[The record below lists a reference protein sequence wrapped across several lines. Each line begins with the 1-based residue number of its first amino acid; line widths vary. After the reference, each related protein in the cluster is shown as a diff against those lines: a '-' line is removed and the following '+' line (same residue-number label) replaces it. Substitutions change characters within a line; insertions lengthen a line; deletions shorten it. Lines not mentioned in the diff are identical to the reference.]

1 MSHFACIVQ
10 SFLVNGGSPAE
21 RAGLIAGDAVIKINN
36 VDVYNRLHKEAQDVI
51 VRAGS
56 SFEMVIQR
64 GGSTWKPSVIP
75 TGTYSKPSP
84 SINNVSPV
92 TKTSL
97 AAQKGENIGAIG
109 TGHNL
114 AAKPFSPQVNGAVNG
129 APPKLV
135 NKQYNS
141 PLKLYSEDA
150 IAETISAQSEVL
162 STGALGVNFK
172 KNEKDYDATNSA
184 VYRMLKEAEND
195 APSNEPEPD
204 SGIVTAPNRG
214 MAGLRHVEA
223 PQTKAAPSNPQL
235 PPGQNVCA
243 DCERLI
249 VRVNEITRSE
259 YYATHSHAIG
269 SAKSPSQVAS
279 ERLVSQQEPVSES
292 ATICTDCERVIIGV
306 FVRIKDKNLH
316 VECFKCATCG
326 SSLKN
331 VGYYNINNKL
341 YCDIHAKSAA
351 IAINNPA
358 AVPIIPAG
366 VKAPVSAIS
375 SALSGHSLPSPSP
388 LSPKTPSFAP
398 SYPPPQER
406 PDLGSVV
413 GDVAPQTPNQTHDS
427 NPKSSSNSS
436 LYNPS
441 APVSFS
447 KFINKPSTFGGPKPF
462 SSVSAP
468 LSPGGAL
475 NRGAPLSPPS
485 NFNKAPLS
493 PPIGHSKSPYSP
505 APSGRTTNIIWPPPQ
520 DSELATACPLFYPP
534 PSRVEAELEKKLA
547 DKRKTQFESDYFAE
561 DNLDETMSFYSEEM
575 SFTGRRSAAECVEIL
590 SETLDTQKMIETAL
604 KATPHFASSDCCQ
617 NKEFCDLKRP
627 TEYQPN
633 TVESQLQ
640 PKVENAVPQKWESS
654 LTQAVRTTAPDS
666 DTFCR
671 IPSRTSASPM
681 ASALS
686 IAPAQPFTPLP
697 HSNLD
702 PVPLPEETEPYFPP
716 EHPIIPAKV
725 DEAEKKEEKK
735 RGPIP
740 KPYSPFVKALEIAPD
755 RPFTPVGGGEKT
767 PLPPVKKK
775 PKDPLDQLLDE
786 LPKANERLDMRTALT
801 TAPERPY
808 TPLIGEQ
815 ESCPKPKKAQLEK
828 HVKPEE
834 LPASFR
840 MNVQEPKPPSYYAPA
855 VLEERIQSSIQ
866 ESSAAS
872 ERMVVEKETIQP
884 AQVTHQVVAQ
894 EVAHESATS
903 FAPIFQGFTCS
914 FKNKTDHSQFSV
926 EVSTTPPVPTPPP
939 KPQTPISYI
948 ATVEEKPACIRRE
961 TIIQEKRDQKSKHV
975 EQVVQRKETVQ
986 RQAEEVIQ
994 VKPAQVNAMLHK
1006 PQSLPGYQKDLQATA
1021 EADLILMER
1030 KRRAE
1035 ERIEEQRRQAAT
1047 KPIITIE
1054 PSEGSGDHQSAPAAQ
1069 FNAGLDSSSRGISP
1083 RPRSITPS
1091 MISKAPPLLPYYQD
1105 NLVPHFQSALETN
1118 VFDPAHPEISRS
1130 PSPHPGK
1137 EAVRSRSPS
1146 PFPGG
1151 MQDRSKSPAEGPP
1164 PNPLHSSKPLPTPQD
1179 SRIRQAKESLQ
1190 SYLPEYKSKRDLV
1203 EQQHGVEISQRNGH
1217 VSQNVAYPADG
1228 EFGVRTGN
1236 VQQVQQ
1242 LLQVQQD
1249 GERFET
1255 NTKEQGGVVAKT
1267 SIHQKSREE
1276 QLSASNKTQSQ
1287 TTEVSADGMTHVQR
1301 RKVVTEEYEH
1311 SHKENNLQIEKSIT
1325 TTTKHPF
1332 ARVNAPVVDPPN
1344 SQSFHITNPHHV
1356 SKESSRLDTQAT
1368 LHQAS
1373 QRLSAQAQVQPP
1385 QSAPA
1390 PPIRKVFAPGS
1401 LAPIKHVAAPSACV
1415 QPSSENVTKPNV
1427 PNPDVGAGAGRQAG
1441 GVTAT
1446 PKRGRGLVNA
1456 AALPG
1461 SRVPLCG
1468 HCHGQISFVLE
1479 HESAIY
1485 QTNLQ
1490 QSVTQLDEECQQLPL
1505 PPQPP
1510 TVPVY
1515 SQITISIPTSSFQLD
1530 SIGSSPKS
1538 DYSSNSSTSSGR
1550 HTSASIDAA
1559 KDKII
1564 TEINKGLIP
1573 KLKRVSVSETQ
1584 SPRLNYIVS
1593 NVQTVTEN
1601 SVKRVKSE
1609 LVVPIGKRIASEDN
1623 LPDHLT
1629 FANAEEFSE
1638 TVFRRVGSGKSQRD
1652 ADEKTA
1658 PICWICNV
1666 EIIRGPFITALGKIW
1681 CPQHFT
1687 CNTPSC
1693 KRPLQDLG
1701 FVEEQGQLY
1710 CEYCFEQYL
1719 APPCSKCNGKIK
1731 GVSNYSPSV
1740 WCGQS
1745 VPFSWHALPL
1755 NTCCCLIAFPWQLER
1770 RWPGHSLS
1778 APLWFA
1784 FVPKHGCCQPNNFSL
1799 EDCLRAIGKNFHP
1812 ECFNCVYCGKL
1823 FGNNPFFLEDGNP
1836 YCDAGELTEV
1846 PTFKGRVLRVFGS
1859 LDWNELFTTKCFACG
1874 FPVEAGDRWVEALN
1888 NNYHSQCFNCTMCKK
1903 NLEGQSFFAKG
1914 GRPFCKTHAR

>member
-1 MSHFACIVQ
+1 MASMSTVRLTKGDSPNWGFRLQGGKDFGTPLVIQ
-10 SFLVNGGSPAE
+10 KVNGGSPAE

-249 VRVNEITRSE
+249 V
-259 YYATHSHAIG
+259 
-269 SAKSPSQVAS
+269 
-279 ERLVSQQEPVSES
+279 
-292 ATICTDCERVIIGV
+292 GV

-1468 HCHGQISFVLE
+1468 HCHGQI
-1479 HESAIY
+1479 
-1485 QTNLQ
+1485 
-1490 QSVTQLDEECQQLPL
+1490 
-1505 PPQPP
+1505 
-1510 TVPVY
+1510 
-1515 SQITISIPTSSFQLD
+1515 
-1530 SIGSSPKS
+1530 
-1538 DYSSNSSTSSGR
+1538 
-1550 HTSASIDAA
+1550 
-1559 KDKII
+1559 
-1564 TEINKGLIP
+1564 
-1573 KLKRVSVSETQ
+1573 
-1584 SPRLNYIVS
+1584 
-1593 NVQTVTEN
+1593 
-1601 SVKRVKSE
+1601 
-1609 LVVPIGKRIASEDN
+1609 
-1623 LPDHLT
+1623 
-1629 FANAEEFSE
+1629 
-1638 TVFRRVGSGKSQRD
+1638 
-1652 ADEKTA
+1652 
-1658 PICWICNV
+1658 
-1666 EIIRGPFITALGKIW
+1666 RGPFITALGKIW

-1731 GVSNYSPSV
+1731 G
-1740 WCGQS
+1740 
-1745 VPFSWHALPL
+1745 
-1755 NTCCCLIAFPWQLER
+1755 
-1770 RWPGHSLS
+1770 
-1778 APLWFA
+1778 
-1784 FVPKHGCCQPNNFSL
+1784 
-1799 EDCLRAIGKNFHP
+1799 DCLRAIGKNFHP

-1836 YCDAGELTEV
+1836 YCDA
-1846 PTFKGRVLRVFGS
+1846 
-1859 LDWNELFTTKCFACG
+1859 DWNELFTTKCFACG

>member
-1 MSHFACIVQ
+1 MASMSTVRLTKGDSPNWGFRLQGGKDFGTPLVIQ
-10 SFLVNGGSPAE
+10 KVNGGSPAE

-195 APSNEPEPD
+195 APSNEP
-204 SGIVTAPNRG
+204 V
-214 MAGLRHVEA
+214 
-223 PQTKAAPSNPQL
+223 
-235 PPGQNVCA
+235 
-243 DCERLI
+243 
-249 VRVNEITRSE
+249 TRSE

-398 SYPPPQER
+398 SYP
-406 PDLGSVV
+406 
-413 GDVAPQTPNQTHDS
+413 
-427 NPKSSSNSS
+427 
-436 LYNPS
+436 
-441 APVSFS
+441 
-447 KFINKPSTFGGPKPF
+447 PSTFGGPKPF

-1468 HCHGQISFVLE
+1468 HCHGQI
-1479 HESAIY
+1479 
-1485 QTNLQ
+1485 
-1490 QSVTQLDEECQQLPL
+1490 
-1505 PPQPP
+1505 
-1510 TVPVY
+1510 
-1515 SQITISIPTSSFQLD
+1515 
-1530 SIGSSPKS
+1530 
-1538 DYSSNSSTSSGR
+1538 
-1550 HTSASIDAA
+1550 
-1559 KDKII
+1559 
-1564 TEINKGLIP
+1564 
-1573 KLKRVSVSETQ
+1573 
-1584 SPRLNYIVS
+1584 
-1593 NVQTVTEN
+1593 
-1601 SVKRVKSE
+1601 
-1609 LVVPIGKRIASEDN
+1609 
-1623 LPDHLT
+1623 
-1629 FANAEEFSE
+1629 
-1638 TVFRRVGSGKSQRD
+1638 
-1652 ADEKTA
+1652 
-1658 PICWICNV
+1658 
-1666 EIIRGPFITALGKIW
+1666 RGPFITALGKIW

-1731 GVSNYSPSV
+1731 G
-1740 WCGQS
+1740 
-1745 VPFSWHALPL
+1745 
-1755 NTCCCLIAFPWQLER
+1755 
-1770 RWPGHSLS
+1770 
-1778 APLWFA
+1778 
-1784 FVPKHGCCQPNNFSL
+1784 
-1799 EDCLRAIGKNFHP
+1799 DCLRAIGKNFHP

-1836 YCDAGELTEV
+1836 YCDA
-1846 PTFKGRVLRVFGS
+1846 
-1859 LDWNELFTTKCFACG
+1859 DWNELFTTKCFACG